1 MKRTTEYILLVVG
14 AVFSL
19 IGIVMAFITKS
30 FSNTAEFKMEFERQM
45 QNNPDLQNEVSV
57 NELSSVMSG
66 LINYALVILIIS
78 IILAIVALVFV
89 KKQRILS
96 GISAILG
103 GLISILIFNII
114 SFLVLIIAG
123 IMLLVRKE
131 KNHQFEDVNFQND
144 HNHLDDNNHQQNQFN
159 SEDKKKK
166 DEDPYIY

>member
-19 IGIVMAFITKS
+19 IGIVLAFITKS
-30 FSNTAEFKMEFERQM
+30 FSNTAEFKMEFERQV
-45 QNNPDLQNEVSV
+45 QNNPDLQNEISSDQ
-57 NELSSVMSG
+57 LSTIMSSFT
-66 LINYALVILIIS
+66 NYALVILIIS
-78 IILAIVALVFV
+78 IVLAIVALVFV

-96 GISAILG
+96 GISSILG
-103 GLISILIFNII
+103 GLVSILIFNVI

-123 IMLLVRKE
+123 IMLLVRKD

-144 HNHLDDNNHQQNQFN
+144 HNHLDGNNHQNQFN

-166 DEDPYIY
+166 DDDPYIY

>member
-30 FSNTAEFKMEFERQM
+30 VSNTAEFKMEFERQM
-45 QNNPDLQNEVSV
+45 QNNPDLQNEVPLD
-57 NELSSVMSG
+57 ELSSVMSSI
-66 LINYALVILIIS
+66 LNYALVILIIS

-103 GLISILIFNII
+103 GLVSILIFNII

-144 HNHLDDNNHQQNQFN
+144 HNHLDGNNHQQNQFN

-166 DEDPYIY
+166 DDDPYIY

>member
-19 IGIVMAFITKS
+19 IGIVLAFITKS
-30 FSNTAEFKMEFERQM
+30 FSNTAEFKMEFERQV
-45 QNNPDLQNEVSV
+45 QNNPDLQNEISSDQ
-57 NELSSVMSG
+57 LSTIMSSFT
-66 LINYALVILIIS
+66 NYALVILIIS
-78 IILAIVALVFV
+78 IVLAIVAFVFV

-103 GLISILIFNII
+103 GLVSILIFNVI

-123 IMLLVRKE
+123 IMLLVRKD

-144 HNHLDDNNHQQNQFN
+144 HNHLDGNNQQNQFN

-166 DEDPYIY
+166 DDDPYIY

>member
-1 MKRTTEYILLVVG
+1 M
-14 AVFSL
+14 
-19 IGIVMAFITKS
+19 
-30 FSNTAEFKMEFERQM
+30 
-45 QNNPDLQNEVSV
+45 
-57 NELSSVMSG
+57 
-66 LINYALVILIIS
+66 
-78 IILAIVALVFV
+78 ALVFV

-103 GLISILIFNII
+103 GLVSILIFNII

-144 HNHLDDNNHQQNQFN
+144 HNHLDDNNHQQSQFN

-166 DEDPYIY
+166 DDDPYIY

>member
-1 MKRTTEYILLVVG
+1 MKRTTEYILLVIG

-19 IGIVMAFITKS
+19 IGIVLAFITKS
-30 FSNTAEFKMEFERQM
+30 VSNTAQFKMEFEQQI
-45 QNNPDLQNEVSV
+45 QNNPELQNEISSDQ
-57 NELSSVMSG
+57 LSSVMSSFT
-66 LINYALVILIIS
+66 NYALIVLIIS
-78 IILAIVALVFV
+78 IGLAIVALVFV

-103 GLISILIFNII
+103 GIVSILIFNII

-166 DEDPYIY
+166 DDDPYIY

>member
-19 IGIVMAFITKS
+19 IGIVLAFITKS
-30 FSNTAEFKMEFERQM
+30 FSNTAEFKMEFERQV
-45 QNNPDLQNEVSV
+45 QNNPDLQNEISSDQ
-57 NELSSVMSG
+57 LSTIMSSFT
-66 LINYALVILIIS
+66 NYALVILIIS
-78 IILAIVALVFV
+78 IVLAIVALVFV

-96 GISAILG
+96 GISSILG
-103 GLISILIFNII
+103 GLVSILIFNVI

-123 IMLLVRKE
+123 IMLLVRKD

-144 HNHLDDNNHQQNQFN
+144 HNHLDCNNHQNQFN

-166 DEDPYIY
+166 DDDPYIY

>member
-19 IGIVMAFITKS
+19 IGIVLAFITKS
-30 FSNTAEFKMEFERQM
+30 FSNTAEFKMEFERQV
-45 QNNPDLQNEVSV
+45 QNNPDLQNEISSDQ
-57 NELSSVMSG
+57 LSTIMSSFT
-66 LINYALVILIIS
+66 NYALVILIIS
-78 IILAIVALVFV
+78 IVLAIVALVFV

-103 GLISILIFNII
+103 GLVSILIFNVI

-123 IMLLVRKE
+123 IMLLVRKD

-144 HNHLDDNNHQQNQFN
+144 HNHLDGNNHQNQFN

-166 DEDPYIY
+166 DDDPYIY